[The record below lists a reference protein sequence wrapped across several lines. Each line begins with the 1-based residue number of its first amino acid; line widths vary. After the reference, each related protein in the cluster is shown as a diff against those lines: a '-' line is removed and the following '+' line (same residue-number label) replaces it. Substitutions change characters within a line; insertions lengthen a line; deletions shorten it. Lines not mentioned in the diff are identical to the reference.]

1 MSTTGFEETQ
11 TVYAA
16 EDPRRLIGQ
25 VRRFGSAGPAYEVI
39 SVDEAGNVEVEVIC
53 SGELVKCTV
62 SEVLEDPIADTF
74 P

>member
-11 TVYAA
+11 TTYAA
-16 EDPRRLIGQ
+16 GDPRQLIGQ
-25 VRRFGSAGPAYEVI
+25 VRRFSSAGPAYEVI
-39 SVDEAGNVEVEVIC
+39 GVDEAGNVEVEVIC